1 MVLNFKCIVQ
11 NTRLPRLD
19 VVADPSN
26 TKPTLFERK
35 SLETQYYKLGR
46 NCLRWC
52 TIQGKPF
59 MMGYNRADCPSV
71 LRENNKRNR

>member
-1 MVLNFKCIVQ
+1 MVLNFKCIVR

-35 SLETQYYKLGR
+35 SPE
-46 NCLRWC
+46 
-52 TIQGKPF
+52 IQHTASWVTTACDGVQS
-59 MMGYNRADCPSV
+59 RANPS
-71 LRENNKRNR
+71 